1 MVELDQQVPM
11 ECFDVILE
19 VDDTS
24 GTMWTR
30 LPVGS
35 PLVHPLNVNIEIAFA
50 VGLVVTLVAV
60 DVLGL
65 LMDGLHVLF

>member
-1 MVELDQQVPM
+1 MVGLDQQVPM

-19 VDDTS
+19 VDDTP

>member
-19 VDDTS
+19 VDDTP

-35 PLVHPLNVNIEIAFA
+35 PLVHPLHVNIEIAFA

-65 LMDGLHVLF
+65 LMDGLHVPF

>member
-1 MVELDQQVPM
+1 MVGLDQQVPM

-19 VDDTS
+19 VDDTP
-24 GTMWTR
+24 GTMRTR
-30 LPVGS
+30 FPVGS
-35 PLVHPLNVNIEIAFA
+35 PLVHPLHVNIEITFA

>member
-1 MVELDQQVPM
+1 M

-19 VDDTS
+19 VDDTP

-30 LPVGS
+30 LPVSS

>member
-1 MVELDQQVPM
+1 MVGLDQQVPM

-19 VDDTS
+19 VDHTP

-35 PLVHPLNVNIEIAFA
+35 PLVHPLNVNREIAFA

>member
-1 MVELDQQVPM
+1 MVGLDQQVPM

-19 VDDTS
+19 VDDTP
-24 GTMWTR
+24 GTMRTW

-35 PLVHPLNVNIEIAFA
+35 PLVHPLHVNIEIAFT
-50 VGLVVTLVAV
+50 VRLVVTLVAM